1 MGNSIMIQSIFIVIF
16 SIIIIG
22 IIISVLLMIMMKIQ
36 NMMMIMMMMMMM
48 MIKMMMS
55 ISSSLWRLT
64 ARHVTFSIPHL
75 SRHFQLVA
83 TAAASSTNVS

>member
-1 MGNSIMIQSIFIVIF
+1 MGNSIIIQSIFILIF

-22 IIISVLLMIMMKIQ
+22 MIISVLLMIMMKIQ
-36 NMMMIMMMMMMM
+36 NMMMMM

-55 ISSSLWRLT
+55 ISSSLWRFT